1 MPLRPLKP
9 VVRKYDPGNLRLWQ
23 DDLAEVV
30 RLVRQLTD
38 VDIYLEADNNELD
51 DVADLPELGPR
62 VGYFTVVASVPASL
76 VTVKSGR
83 PPGEVLKLEF
93 SRSGCVITATEPDLE
108 TSGVIEA
115 IRAFLAGRR
124 RMPAWAYPFFRD
136 THLLVTSRSR
146 PPAEAPGSLVL
157 LLLLLLG
164 AGVAEVLALVS
175 IPSRHAH
182 GHNAPPFGWP
192 SSLAI
197 AIAMAVVIVGLIAG
211 AVMSTTVIFSATR
224 SQAPTWWM
232 RNRAQVVIG
241 VITAAVFF
249 VLGLLIQ

>member
-1 MPLRPLKP
+1 
-9 VVRKYDPGNLRLWQ
+9 VVRKYDLGNLRLWQ

-30 RLVRQLTD
+30 RLARQLTD

-51 DVADLPELGPR
+51 DVADLPGLGPR
-62 VGYFTVVASVPASL
+62 VRYFTMVASQPGL
-76 VTVKSGR
+76 VGVKGRR
-83 PPGEVLKLEF
+83 PPGEILKLEF

-124 RMPAWAYPFFRD
+124 RMPAWAYPLFRD
-136 THLLVTSRSR
+136 TYLLSSSRSR
-146 PPAEAPGSLVL
+146 PPAETPGSLVL
-157 LLLLLLG
+157 LLLLLAG
-164 AGVAEVLALVS
+164 AAAVEVLAVLS
-175 IPSRHAH
+175 IAWRHDH
-182 GHNAPPFGWP
+182 GHSAPPFGWP

-197 AIAMAVVIVGLIAG
+197 AVAMAVVIVGLAAG

-224 SQAPTWWM
+224 GQAPTWWM
-232 RNRAQVVIG
+232 RNRAQIVIG

>member
-1 MPLRPLKP
+1 VPLRSLKP
-9 VVRKYDPGNLRLWQ
+9 VVRKYDLGNLRLWQ

-51 DVADLPELGPR
+51 DVADLPGLGPR
-62 VGYFTVVASVPASL
+62 VGYFTVVASQPATL
-76 VTVKSGR
+76 VAVKSGR
-83 PPGEVLKLEF
+83 PPGEVLKPEF

-124 RMPAWAYPFFRD
+124 RMPAWTYRLFRD
-136 THLLVTSRSR
+136 THLLLTSRSR
-146 PPAEAPGSLVL
+146 PPAETPGGPVL
-157 LLLLLLG
+157 LLLLLAG
-164 AGVAEVLALVS
+164 ALAVEIVAILS
-175 IPSRHAH
+175 IAGRHDH
-182 GHNAPPFGWP
+182 GHNAPSFGWP

-197 AIAMAVVIVGLIAG
+197 AIAMAVVIVGLAAG

-224 SQAPTWWM
+224 GQAPTW
-232 RNRAQVVIG
+232 
-241 VITAAVFF
+241 
-249 VLGLLIQ
+249 

>member
-1 MPLRPLKP
+1 MPLRSLKP
-9 VVRKYDPGNLRLWQ
+9 VVRKYDLGNLRLWQ

-38 VDIYLEADNNELD
+38 VDIYLEADSNELD
-51 DVADLPELGPR
+51 DVADLPGLGPR
-62 VGYFTVVASVPASL
+62 VGYFTVVASQPAS
-76 VTVKSGR
+76 VKGGR

-115 IRAFLAGRR
+115 IRVFLAGRR
-124 RMPAWAYPFFRD
+124 RMPAWTYPLFRD
-136 THLLVTSRSR
+136 THLLFTSRSH
-146 PPAEAPGSLVL
+146 PPAETPGGLVL
-157 LLLLLLG
+157 LLLLMAG
-164 AGVAEVLALVS
+164 AGAVEILAILS
-175 IPSRHAH
+175 IAGRHDQ
-182 GHNAPPFGWP
+182 GHNAPTYGWP

-197 AIAMAVVIVGLIAG
+197 AIAMAVVIVGLAAG

-224 SQAPTWWM
+224 GQAPTWWM
-232 RNRAQVVIG
+232 RNRAQIVIG